1 MLESLVNGEGGKEK
15 AVEEKIKGIVK
26 RFDDVFVNGGGLGNM
41 SSDKIYSKN
50 KKENGNNEKLNE

>member
-26 RFDDVFVNGGGLGNM
+26 RFDDVFMNAGGFRNM
-41 SSDKIYSKN
+41 SSDKICSKN
-50 KKENGNNEKLNE
+50 